1 MKRVWR
7 LVAPVAIAL
16 SWSPTGAQAE
26 TPRPLASREA
36 VARVEVTAVS
46 VLPTAGRTE
55 VVIAV
60 DGAVSVK
67 DFALAGPNR
76 VVLDL
81 TGARLGIRGE
91 RYDRVAR
98 GGITNLRMSQFSA
111 NVVRVVLDLDGPR
124 RYTVSAKSGDVRV
137 AIEGGGDVAA
147 WSIGAPGESASN
159 VAQATTAAASSIE
172 PAPVAAG
179 TPVAL
184 AQPAPVADAPVQYER
199 ISPSQAEVTRVTRQ
213 ARATPAP
220 APVKAPRARITVT
233 YEDADVRDVLAA
245 FAAFSGRT
253 IVAGRDVKGEVTAEI
268 KDQPWDVALKAILSA
283 HGLAADEDAS
293 GIITV
298 DSYQNI
304 LAKQASEPLVT
315 QLVQVNYV
323 TAGSLVP
330 TVTTLLSRDC
340 GAGPVD
346 GAAPATS
353 TACKA
358 RGQVAADSATNML
371 LVTEVPSRMGE
382 LVRYVQNLDVR
393 TPQVSI
399 KARIIAV
406 NRTQTEQLGLSYD
419 LGSAN
424 SYFNTLAPRI
434 DPITGEPAK
443 GEFLVELGGNAFT
456 GVANARRK
464 YTQSSALDL
473 IFSTTLG
480 KYSLTSFLSALSEHQ
495 LSDVQAEPQITT
507 LDNRTARVLVGQE
520 TPVRVIDA
528 GGAGGAGELP
538 RANVQFKETGIILE
552 VTPHITSNR
561 QILMNVYAEQS
572 QLNQVGGDLGFFTDK
587 RTARSQVLVADGE
600 TAVIAGLTQTQ
611 ITRNRSGIP
620 LLTDLPFIG
629 RLFSQTDTKEQ
640 KQDLLILL
648 TPRIVDE
655 GDTGPGNR

>member
-16 SWSPTGAQAE
+16 SWSPTGALAE
-26 TPRPLASREA
+26 IPHSLASREA
-36 VARVEVTAVS
+36 AASVAVTSVS

-60 DGAVSVK
+60 DGAVRVK
-67 DFALAGPNR
+67 DFTLAGPNR
-76 VVLDL
+76 LVLDL
-81 TGARLGIRGE
+81 TGARLGLRGE

-124 RYTVSAKSGDVRV
+124 RYTVSTDAGDVRV
-137 AIEGGGDVAA
+137 AIEGAADFAA
-147 WSIGAPGESASN
+147 WSIGDTGATFASAE
-159 VAQATTAAASSIE
+159 AA
-172 PAPVAAG
+172 PAPSSQTPSAPAAND
-179 TPVAL
+179 A
-184 AQPAPVADAPVQYER
+184 ADQPVQFER
-199 ISPSQAEVTRVTRQ
+199 ITPNQAEATRVTGQRGSRT
-213 ARATPAP
+213 ANV
-220 APVKAPRARITVT
+220 APVRAPLARITVT

-315 QLVQVNYV
+315 QMVQVNYV

-330 TVTTLLSRDC
+330 TIATLLSRDC
-340 GAGPVD
+340 GAAAAE
-346 GAAPATS
+346 GAASS
-353 TACKA
+353 TASSCKA

-424 SYFNTLAPRI
+424 SFFNTLAPRL
-434 DPITGEPAK
+434 DPETGDPLK

-456 GVANARRK
+456 GVANANRK
-464 YTQSSALDL
+464 YTGSSALDL

-572 QLNQVGGDLGFFTDK
+572 QLNQVGGDLGFYTDK

-620 LLTDLPFIG
+620 LLSDLPYIG
-629 RLFSQTDTKEQ
+629 RLFSQTDSKEQ

-655 GDTGPGNR
+655 GDAGRGDR

>member
-137 AIEGGGDVAA
+137 AIEGGANFAA

-159 VAQATTAAASSIE
+159 MAEATPVAAAPSIE
-172 PAPVAAG
+172 PAPVA
-179 TPVAL
+179 VA
-184 AQPAPVADAPVQYER
+184 QSAPVADASVQFER

-213 ARATPAP
+213 ARANPAP

-233 YEDADVRDVLAA
+233 YEDADIRDVLAA

-340 GAGPVD
+340 GAGSAD

-434 DPITGEPAK
+434 DPVTGDVSK
-443 GEFLVELGGNAFT
+443 GEFVVELGGNAFT
-456 GVANARRK
+456 GVANAHRK

-655 GDTGPGNR
+655 GDAGRGNR